1 MLEYNMVLHRSKKT
15 QPTKN
20 MITEI
25 ETNEDKEMFYNPYDI
40 TEKEIDDLKQQI
52 NENPIISRKT
62 KVMRIEYN
70 TRPTQETNSSVAYDT
85 RVIECKIGSGEDEM
99 LMFSGITLSECCLM
113 QYDHIGISPVTNED
127 IYYDLAIVRTSK
139 PKSYWMAHFA

>member
-1 MLEYNMVLHRSKKT
+1 MVLHRSKKT

-20 MITEI
+20 MATEI
-25 ETNEDKEMFYNPYDI
+25 KTNEDKEMFYNPYDM
-40 TEKEIDDLKQQI
+40 TEQEMDDLKQQI
-52 NENPIISRKT
+52 NENPIIPRTT

-85 RVIECKIGSGEDEM
+85 RVIECKIGSCEDEM
-99 LMFSGITLSECCLM
+99 LMFNGITLPECCLM
-113 QYDHIGISPVTNED
+113 QYDHLGKSPVTDED
-127 IYYDLAIVRTSK
+127 IHYDLAIVRTNK